1 MTEVEKRLKKEIE
14 MCQDFES
21 YNDEV
26 LKYHDVM
33 ICERDSCE
41 TGLKRALEI
50 VKEYKNEGVY
60 KFPVQCE
67 VCGSEDL
74 VLNVKFYCNQV
85 RWRCNDCGEN
95 KALIKLDNLRKR
107 TNSRLNNVIRRTKTK
122 EGRCRICGASENLV
136 AHHIIP
142 VSHAEEYKYMESNLI
157 TLCKK
162 CHYLVHYQRK
172 GNFE

>member
-50 VKEYKNEGVY
+50 VKEYGIDSRSDSVDFKTTRKDRYLLGCLYAISKLLDEG
-60 KFPVQCE
+60 
-67 VCGSEDL
+67 S
-74 VLNVKFYCNQV
+74 VKFATQV
-85 RWRCNDCGEN
+85 DGKWESIPWKEICEWIDSQMEGE
-95 KALIKLDNLRKR
+95 
-107 TNSRLNNVIRRTKTK
+107 
-122 EGRCRICGASENLV
+122 
-136 AHHIIP
+136 
-142 VSHAEEYKYMESNLI
+142 
-157 TLCKK
+157 
-162 CHYLVHYQRK
+162 
-172 GNFE
+172 